1 MWYGNTTYELLE
13 QFKLVRLCPYT
24 IPLGGF
30 LRLAVAGAI
39 WRLASTPASGSNASS
54 LSDPSPGDSS
64 QVRSPVLQRPY

>member
-1 MWYGNTTYELLE
+1 MLHNQVDIIKHKWYGEITYELLE

-24 IPLGGF
+24 IPLGGL

-54 LSDPSPGDSS
+54 FLRWWRR
-64 QVRSPVLQRPY
+64 Q